1 MDSELMGLE
10 KLPTTGPGDDL
21 SSIAWVHE
29 ELRRSLESAHKSLRR
44 FFAVDAECVAV
55 AVLWKLAQKGE
66 VEPSAV
72 ARAIKDLGI
81 DPDKASPLRS

>member
-1 MDSELMGLE
+1 MISRWVPGGL
-10 KLPTTGPGDDL
+10 LPLGTDGFG
-21 SSIAWVHE
+21 
-29 ELRRSLESAHKSLRR
+29 RSDERKSLRR